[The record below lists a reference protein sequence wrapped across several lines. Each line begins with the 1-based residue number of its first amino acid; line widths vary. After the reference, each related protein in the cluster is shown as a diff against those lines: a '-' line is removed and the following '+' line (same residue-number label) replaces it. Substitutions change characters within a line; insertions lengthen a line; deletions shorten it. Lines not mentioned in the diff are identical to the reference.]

1 MVRSFIVYNLVVI
14 ELDEKIIIL
23 KAKDLNLIL
32 EKNLAMIIHLKNKHD
47 RFYFILIK
55 DYLIMFILI
64 KFSRFNWNICF
75 VKISNIEFRRLCV
88 YRYTKERVSATCN
101 DVNTKYIAASA
112 IDSELEFAAI
122 RCCWFNCAFLCVNV

>member
-1 MVRSFIVYNLVVI
+1 MVRSFIVYNLVII

-32 EKNLAMIIHLKNKHD
+32 ETNLAMFIHLKNKHH

-64 KFSRFNWNICF
+64 KFSRFN
-75 VKISNIEFRRLCV
+75 
-88 YRYTKERVSATCN
+88 
-101 DVNTKYIAASA
+101 
-112 IDSELEFAAI
+112 
-122 RCCWFNCAFLCVNV
+122 